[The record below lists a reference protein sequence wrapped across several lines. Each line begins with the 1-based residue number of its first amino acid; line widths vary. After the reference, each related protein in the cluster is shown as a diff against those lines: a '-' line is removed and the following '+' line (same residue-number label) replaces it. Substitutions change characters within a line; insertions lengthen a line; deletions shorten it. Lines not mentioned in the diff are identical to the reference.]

1 MDITDFYDTFFE
13 EAEELLADM
22 ERYLLELDVDE
33 PDTEELNAIFRAA
46 HSIKGGAGTFGFE
59 ALQKT
64 THLFENLLDHTRKG
78 ELALRR
84 DIVDTFLETKDML
97 SDQLDAYRNGG
108 EPDEEAVERI
118 CQTLQQ
124 LALEEIGQDLDG
136 GTASVP
142 NAESPPQAA
151 APSAPKAAGSAG
163 DGQRIVTLL
172 NVAEKDRQL
181 LVEELGQLGEVISH
195 QGDEQRYEVVLDSS
209 DSDDDI
215 EAVMCFII
223 DADQF
228 QIRPAVSG
236 GSEPGEAASVPGEGQ
251 RIVTLLN
258 VSEKDRQL
266 LVEELGQ
273 LGEVVSQQ
281 GDEARYDVMLASS
294 VSNDDIEAVMCFIVD
309 AEQLQISAIGGE
321 TAASN
326 DAAEQTAPG
335 ATQASTAPVDA
346 KATAPP
352 NPAVKPAAKATAD
365 DGAKAAR
372 GKAKAKGPETSSIR
386 VSVDK
391 VDQIINLV
399 GELIIT
405 QSMLDQT
412 VSDMD
417 AVADS
422 ALLNGMSLLQRN
434 ARDLQESVMSIRMIP
449 MDFVFSRFPRVVRET
464 AGKLGKEIELV
475 TEGESTELDK
485 SLTERIIDPLT
496 HLVRNSLDHGIEMPE
511 DRIAAGKPRTGRLT
525 LSAQHQGGNILIEV
539 VDDGAGLNRDR
550 LLAKA
555 RENGLPV
562 SDTMSDDDV
571 WQLIFAPGFSTAKAV
586 TDVSGRGVG
595 MDVVKRNIQGM
606 GGHVEIMSKSG
617 EGTRIR
623 IVLPLT
629 LAILDGMSIKVGKE
643 MFILPLSAVL
653 ESLQPAKEDLY
664 AMAGD
669 DVVLKVRD
677 EYLPV
682 VAVHEALDVPG
693 AKTKLTETIAVI
705 VQGEG
710 RRYALLVDDLVGQ
723 QQVVVKNLET
733 NYRKVPGVSA
743 ATILGDG
750 SVALILDITG
760 LHRLSRAKKE
770 VRRPERTYQSLEAL
784 TDKELETSS

>member
-33 PDTEELNAIFRAA
+33 PDSEQLNAIFRAA
-46 HSIKGGAGTFGFE
+46 HSIKGGAGTFGFD

-78 ELALRR
+78 ELRLRR

-97 SDQLDAYRNGG
+97 SDQLDAYRNGD
-108 EPDEEAVERI
+108 EPDQEAFERI
-118 CQTLQQ
+118 CQTLQR
-124 LALEEIGQDLDG
+124 LALEEIGQDLESG
-136 GTASVP
+136 VPAVAS
-142 NAESPPQAA
+142 PQLAA
-151 APSAPKAAGSAG
+151 KPEPEAPVEQGAASDSDLRVVA
-163 DGQRIVTLL
+163 LL
-172 NVAEKDRQL
+172 NV
-181 LVEELGQLGEVISH
+181 G
-195 QGDEQRYEVVLDSS
+195 
-209 DSDDDI
+209 
-215 EAVMCFII
+215 
-223 DADQF
+223 
-228 QIRPAVSG
+228 
-236 GSEPGEAASVPGEGQ
+236 
-251 RIVTLLN
+251 
-258 VSEKDRQL
+258 EKDRQL

-273 LGEVVSQQ
+273 LGEVVAQG
-281 GDEARYDVMLASS
+281 GDESCYEVTLSSS
-294 VSNDDIEAVMCFIVD
+294 VSNDDIEAVMCFIIDTDQIKIRGAD
-309 AEQLQISAIGGE
+309 AGEAPQAAAPAAATEVAEVQSAPVQAAVE
-321 TAASN
+321 PTPSASSAASVKT
-326 DAAEQTAPG
+326 DSVKTDSAKPDSEKP
-335 ATQASTAPVDA
+335 A
-346 KATAPP
+346 KA
-352 NPAVKPAAKATAD
+352 
-365 DGAKAAR
+365 
-372 GKAKAKGPETSSIR
+372 KAKAKGGGESTSIR

-412 VSDMD
+412 VSEMD
-417 AVADS
+417 NVANS
-422 ALLNGMSLLQRN
+422 ALQNGMSLLQRN

-464 AGKLGKEIELV
+464 AAKLGKEIELV

-496 HLVRNSLDHGIEMPE
+496 HLVRNSLDHGIEPP
-511 DRIAAGKPRTGRLT
+511 DVRQAAGKPRTGKLV
-525 LSAQHQGGNILIEV
+525 LSAKHQGGNIIIEV
-539 VDDGAGLNRDR
+539 IDDGAGLNRDR

-562 SDTMSDDDV
+562 SDTMSDDEV
-571 WQLIFAPGFSTAKAV
+571 WQLIFAPGFSTAKEV

-606 GGHVEIMSKSG
+606 GGHVQIMSKPG
-617 EGTRIR
+617 EGTTIR

-629 LAILDGMSIKVGKE
+629 LAILDGMSIKVGNE

-653 ESLQPAKEDLY
+653 ESLQPSREDLY

-682 VAVHEALDVPG
+682 VAVHEALDVPK
-693 AKTKLTETIAVI
+693 AKTELTETIAVI

-760 LHRLSRAKKE
+760 LHRLSREKKE
-770 VRRPERTYQSLEAL
+770 KRRPVRKPALEAL
-784 TDKELETSS
+784 TNEELET